1 MTHLDCCAAWLHSK
15 SRWERWQS
23 IPAVCHYMRS
33 VILYSWNS
41 HTGVPYTVWP
51 ASWTFSMLSASVA
64 VNQSQLFLTCWWR
77 RPVAWCSQGGE
88 CAQKYSLYAILF
100 LFSLPSS
107 QVIRFIPDRRARVYA
122 HIHART
128 LTHTQTDIET
138 ERWRAQRVLKQPTLF
153 LLLFHFRHSRKDE
166 YALPPVVL
174 LPWRKKLMSVF
185 MALTWNGGYEV
196 ELAIWKMGLSEPCRQ
211 KPLLH
216 CNPRLLQ
223 KTVCPPLK
231 KKKFLIT
238 ILHKQQS
245 AGLGVWS
252 RLGNLPPLE
261 VGTWRWR
268 QKLFLHYQ

>member
-77 RPVAWCSQGGE
+77 RPVAWYKSRWRM
-88 CAQKYSLYAILF
+88 CAEI
-100 LFSLPSS
+100 FSRCHP
-107 QVIRFIPDRRARVYA
+107 VFVFIALLSGYPLHSRQTCTYVRTHTRTHA
-122 HIHART
+122 H
-128 LTHTQTDIET
+128 THTQTDIET

-174 LPWRKKLMSVF
+174 LPWRKKLMSHLLVKAGCIHGTD
-185 MALTWNGGYEV
+185 MEW
-196 ELAIWKMGLSEPCRQ
+196 GLR
-211 KPLLH
+211 
-216 CNPRLLQ
+216 
-223 KTVCPPLK
+223 
-231 KKKFLIT
+231 
-238 ILHKQQS
+238 
-245 AGLGVWS
+245 S
-252 RLGNLPPLE
+252 RAGNLE
-261 VGTWRWR
+261 DGTVRAMPS
-268 QKLFLHYQ
+268 KATFTL